1 MSQKKKFVKKQANIY
16 RSLIAAALVVN
27 GIFQFVAPVLAEGSA
42 GGESISNT
50 ATATYEDPN
59 NPGETINTTS
69 NTVVVTVAEVA
80 GVTVVGSGTEFADE
94 DDGAG
99 GITPGDTNGDGKINT
114 GDKIYY
120 NYTVTNV
127 GNDPTK
133 VRIPDQPNVTGPA
146 TLDGDVEISYDGGT
160 TWVPVAQGGT
170 ITDSIDPDES
180 ILVRVPVKVEN
191 GAQSGDKI
199 TVKLGE
205 TPGDDQ
211 NIPRSS
217 DGGDVYTVD
226 NPDGTGQGPD
236 NAGNTEVDGTPAN
249 GVREASATQEVTVDS
264 DLKTYTLAKI
274 LKTRSDHTVAGAD
287 GPQDDTVTY
296 DLSLEVENTDP
307 TGQGL
312 TPAPLEGAAI
322 SVDGNPGNYILVSD
336 AIPVGTQLDNVVAPS
351 GWQVVYTD
359 DPVGTTTNAT
369 KADWTT
375 NLGSLTG
382 PVTRVGFVRT
392 TSVAPGQTVNG
403 FKVTVKV
410 TSPDNKVIVAN
421 MAQLFGESPSGN
433 DVYDESGDNNPSNY
447 DPDTQLFPGTNTPGE
462 LPPDGLPDGE
472 IDDGSIDP
480 TDNDNNNI
488 PDEAETLGVDTQN
501 NNTGTGENGEVNIF
515 TIEKAGD
522 VSLLTGPQGA
532 PDAVAENDNNK
543 DFTNK
548 SSLVPFGTEP
558 NSTIDP
564 DGVSFTNTVKN
575 TGIAPADITL
585 LPTETA
591 LANAGDLPDGTL
603 VTISYQSQSATYEYN
618 GGAFV
623 GPGGGALPTPV
634 VIPGVAPDATDDY
647 GVEVNLPP
655 NTELSTDIEKGF
667 PTPIVAFVD
676 DANGTFEG
684 TEPNNITI
692 DRVYTGFLKMVKE
705 SRVIKSTGPD
715 VVPGEETFSVTPKSP
730 APGNILEYRI
740 TYKNISEAQSGTN
753 NVILNASDIEITEDG
768 TLSTAPGDG
777 LNNWA
782 LDNDGNGEIDTSNIT
797 GSATDSGNANI
808 LFSPSGDQTGTTG
821 ATDVTKYVVTVSD
834 DVAPQEERTFTFQR
848 RINDTGLT
856 GN

>member
-1 MSQKKKFVKKQANIY
+1 MSQKNKFVKKRANAY

-80 GVTVVGSGTEFADE
+80 GVTVVGSGTEFQNDA
-94 DDGAG
+94 
-99 GITPGDTNGDGKINT
+99 NGDGKISV
-114 GDKIYY
+114 GDTVYY

-127 GNDPTK
+127 GNDPTR

-160 TWVPVAQGGT
+160 NWVPVAQGGT
-170 ITDSIDPDES
+170 ISESIDPDES
-180 ILVRVPVKVEN
+180 ILVRVPVKVAP

-199 TVKLGE
+199 NVKLGD

-211 NIPRSS
+211 NIPRTSN
-217 DGGDVYTVD
+217 GGDVYTVD

-249 GVREASATQEVTVDS
+249 GTREASATQEVTVDS

-274 LKTRSDHTVAGAD
+274 LKTRTDHTIAGAD

-312 TPAPLEGAAI
+312 TPAPLEGASIEVDSAI
-322 SVDGNPGNYILVSD
+322 NNYILVSD
-336 AIPVGTQLDNVVAPS
+336 AIPVGTQLESVVAPS
-351 GWQVVYTD
+351 GWQAVYTTD
-359 DPVGTTTNAT
+359 GVGAFDANGSN
-369 KADWTT
+369 WTT
-375 NLGSLTG
+375 AAPANLST
-382 PVTRVGFVRT
+382 VTRVGFVRT

-410 TSPDNKVIVAN
+410 TSTDNKVIVAN

-447 DPDTQLFPGTNTPGE
+447 DPDTQLFPGTTQPGE
-462 LPPDGLPDGE
+462 LPPDGLPNTE

-480 TDNDNNNI
+480 TDGDNDGV

-501 NNTGTGENGEVNIF
+501 NNTGTGEDGEVNIF
-515 TIEKAGD
+515 TIEKAED

-548 SSLVPFGTEP
+548 SSFVPSNTAP
-558 NSTIDP
+558 NSTFDP
-564 DGVSFTNTVKN
+564 DGVSFSNTVQN
-575 TGIAPADITL
+575 TGIAPADVTL

-591 LANAGDLPDGTL
+591 LANAADLPTGTL
-603 VTISYQSQSATYEYN
+603 VTISYQSQSATYEYD
-618 GGAFV
+618 GTSFV
-623 GPGGGALPTPV
+623 GPNGGPLPTPV
-634 VIPGVAPDATDDY
+634 VIPGVAPGATDDY
-647 GVEVNLPP
+647 GVEVNLPT
-655 NTELSTDIEKGF
+655 NTPLSTDTEKGF

-684 TEPNNITI
+684 TEANNITI

-705 SRVIKSTGPD
+705 SRVIKATGPD
-715 VVPGEETFSVTPKSP
+715 VVAGQETFSTDPKNP

-740 TYKNISEAQSGTN
+740 RYKNISEAQSGTS

-768 TLSTAPGDG
+768 TLSTTPGDG

-782 LDNDGNGEIDTSNIT
+782 LDNDGNGEIDTSNIS
-797 GSATDSGNANI
+797 GSATDSANANI
-808 LFSPSGDQTGTTG
+808 EFSPGGDQTGTTG

-834 DVAPQEERTFTFQR
+834 DVAPQEERTFMFQR